1 MKIDETPAA
10 NGEYFCDFLW
20 ARLPAAT
27 PEQAAEDA
35 GARGGKRGSGTGLL
49 QSRRDIVTGYRE
61 FTPLVTDLFRA
72 PLLRLLSLFACGF
85 AVMLVD
91 QLVVQKV
98 VTTAVGTRWSP

>member
-1 MKIDETPAA
+1 M
-10 NGEYFCDFLW
+10 
-20 ARLPAAT
+20 
-27 PEQAAEDA
+27 
-35 GARGGKRGSGTGLL
+35 
-49 QSRRDIVTGYRE
+49 TGYRE
-61 FTPLVTDLFRA
+61 FKPPVTDLFRA